1 MITMVIMI
9 SVAMVII
16 TKANSTMVIITKAT
30 STLAIIAKATSTMV
44 IIAKA
49 TSTMVIITIIV
60 QFKRVFGQG
69 RDGERLLCFVLW
81 SLLCLQ
87 VSYFYCYLEKL
98 VNGMSDDFSNQ
109 SHFMFVP
116 MNLFTAACMK
126 FGFGRK
132 LNVKCS

>member
-16 TKANSTMVIITKAT
+16 AKANSTMVIITKAT
-30 STLAIIAKATSTMV
+30 STMA

-49 TSTMVIITIIV
+49 TSTMVIITILV

-116 MNLFTAACMK
+116 MNLFTAACIK
-126 FGFGRK
+126 FGFGRR